1 MSWTEMALN
10 GRILVVD
17 DAMEN
22 IQILH
27 GALQDE
33 QEVLFALDGA
43 RALEL
48 ARTQHPDLILVD
60 AMMPDMDGYAVCAAL
75 RAMPETRDI
84 PVIFVTA
91 LKTPEDETRAL
102 EAGAADFI
110 SKPVNAAVVR
120 ARVRT
125 QLTVKRQAD
134 ALRALTLTD
143 PLTGVANRR
152 AFDERLEAEWRRCAR
167 AGLPVAL
174 ILADVDHFK
183 AYNDHYGHQ
192 AGDACLVQ
200 VAAALRRGAGRTHDL
215 VTRYGGEEFAILL
228 PQLDAQGAEGVVHRL
243 LDELAGLHLPHAAS
257 PTAPQVTMSMG
268 LCSLAPRDGQTAD
281 ILVAS
286 ADALLY
292 QAKAGGRNQYRMGE
306 LPAAGAAGS
315 IDLGPG
321 PGRAQA

>member
-1 MSWTEMALN
+1 MKGNTVSWTEMAQG

-22 IQILH
+22 VQILFE
-27 GALQDE
+27 ALQQE

-48 ARTQHPDLILVD
+48 ARTQHPDLILLD
-60 AMMPDMDGYAVCAAL
+60 AVMPGMDGHAVYAAL
-75 RAMPETRDI
+75 RAAAETRDI

-110 SKPVNAAVVR
+110 TKPVNAAVVR

-143 PLTGVANRR
+143 QLTGVANRR
-152 AFDERLEAEWRRCAR
+152 AFDERLDAEWRRCAR

-192 AGDACLVQ
+192 GGDACLVQ
-200 VAAALRRGAGRTHDL
+200 VAAALRRAASRGHDM

-228 PQLDAQGAEGVVHRL
+228 PQLDAAGAEGVAQRL
-243 LDELAGLHLPHAAS
+243 LDELARIALPHAAS
-257 PTAPQVTMSMG
+257 PTAPCVTMSLGIAGMVPNDALG
-268 LCSLAPRDGQTAD
+268 AE

-292 QAKAGGRNQYRMGE
+292 QAKAGGRNCYRVGDADGIGR
-306 LPAAGAAGS
+306 PR
-315 IDLGPG
+315 D
-321 PGRAQA
+321 GRAQA

>member
-1 MSWTEMALN
+1 MALN

-27 GALQDE
+27 AALQEE
-33 QEVLFALDGA
+33 QEVLFALDGE

-75 RAMPETRDI
+75 RAAPETRDI

-110 SKPVNAAVVR
+110 TKPVNAAVVR

-228 PQLDAQGAEGVVHRL
+228 PQLDALGAEGVAHRL
-243 LDELAGLHLPHAAS
+243 QAELAQLDLPHAAS
-257 PTAPQVTMSMG
+257 PTAPQLTMSLG
-268 LCSLAPRDGQTAD
+268 LASLVPRDAQGAD
-281 ILVAS
+281 VLVAS

-292 QAKAGGRNQYRMGE
+292 QAKADGRNRYRMGGV
-306 LPAAGAAGS
+306 GAPGNAGS
-315 IDLGPG
+315 HGS
-321 PGRAQA
+321 

>member
-1 MSWTEMALN
+1 MSWTEIALN
-10 GRILVVD
+10 GRVLVVD

-27 GALQDE
+27 GALQGE
-33 QEVLFALDGA
+33 QEVLFALDGS

-48 ARTQHPDLILVD
+48 ARTQHPDLILLD
-60 AMMPDMDGYAVCAAL
+60 AVMPGIDGYAVCAAL
-75 RAMPETRDI
+75 QAGPETRDI

-91 LKTPEDETRAL
+91 LNTPEDETRAL
-102 EAGAADFI
+102 AAGAADFI

-143 PLTGVANRR
+143 ALTGVANRR

-174 ILADVDHFK
+174 ILVDVDHFK
-183 AYNDHYGHQ
+183 LYNDYYGHQ

-200 VAAALRRGAGRTHDL
+200 VAAALRRGASRTHDL
-215 VTRYGGEEFAILL
+215 VSRYGGEEFAVLL
-228 PQLDAQGAEGVVHRL
+228 PQLDAKGAEGVARRL
-243 LDELAGLHLPHAAS
+243 LDSLAQLHLPHAAS
-257 PTAPQVTMSMG
+257 PTSPNLTVSMG
-268 LCSLAPRDGQTAD
+268 LCSFVPQEGQPATT
-281 ILVAS
+281 LVAE
-286 ADALLY
+286 ADTLLY
-292 QAKAGGRNQYRMGE
+292 QAKAGGRNQYRMCANGAN
-306 LPAAGAAGS
+306 AA
-315 IDLGPG
+315 
-321 PGRAQA
+321 QT

>member
-1 MSWTEMALN
+1 MALN

-27 GALQDE
+27 AALQEE
-33 QEVLFALDGA
+33 QEVLFALDGE
-43 RALEL
+43 RAIEL
-48 ARTQHPDLILVD
+48 ARNQQPDLILVD
-60 AMMPDMDGYAVCAAL
+60 AMMPGMDGYAVCAAL
-75 RAMPETRDI
+75 RAAPETRDI

-102 EAGAADFI
+102 DAGAADFI
-110 SKPVNAAVVR
+110 TKPVNAAVVR

-228 PQLDAQGAEGVVHRL
+228 PQLDAAGAEGVARRL
-243 LDELAGLHLPHAAS
+243 QDELGRLGIAHAAS
-257 PTAPQVTMSMG
+257 PTAPQLTVSMG
-268 LCSLAPRDGQTAD
+268 LCSLVPQDAQGAGT
-281 ILVAS
+281 LVAS

-292 QAKAGGRNQYRMGE
+292 QAKAGGRNQFRIGGAE
-306 LPAAGAAGS
+306 GLDLPA
-315 IDLGPG
+315 
-321 PGRAQA
+321 RTVQA